1 MANTAHGKA
10 PRARR
15 GVTAT
20 TTVTGAAI
28 TPHVPAASLGTII
41 AISPDGIPQVRVAGG
56 SPVVAMVLAHVS
68 SEHLT
73 TALANGSQVLLTF
86 IDGNLHRPVI
96 IGVVAASAVATR
108 SPTTA
113 KVDGQRVELTGQDEV
128 VLTCGKASI
137 TLTKAGKVIIK
148 GTYVSSA
155 ASSGTNRITGGSVQI
170 N

>member
-1 MANTAHGKA
+1 MANTAQGKS

-15 GVTAT
+15 GTTVT

-28 TPHVPAASLGTII
+28 TPHVPAASLSTII

-56 SPVVAMVLAHVS
+56 SPVVAMVLAQVS
-68 SEHLT
+68 SEQLS

-86 IDGNLHRPVI
+86 IDGDQQRPVI
-96 IGVVAASAVATR
+96 LGVVAASAVATR
-108 SPTTA
+108 RPTTA
-113 KVDGQRVELTGQDEV
+113 KVDGHRVELTGQDEV

-137 TLTKAGKVIIK
+137 TLTRAGKIIIK
-148 GTYVSSA
+148 GTYLSSA
-155 ASSGTNRITGGSVQI
+155 ATSGTNRITGGSVQI